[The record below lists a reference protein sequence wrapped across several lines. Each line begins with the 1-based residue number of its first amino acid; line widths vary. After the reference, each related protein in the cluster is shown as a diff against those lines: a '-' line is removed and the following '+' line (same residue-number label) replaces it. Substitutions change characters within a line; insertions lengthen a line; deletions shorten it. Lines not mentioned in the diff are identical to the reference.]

1 MSLSYLHKPD
11 LPRSAYVHVPFCR
24 RRCYYCDFPI
34 SVAGDRPPLV
44 WPEEY
49 VEVLCTE
56 ITMAPVPEE
65 PLATVFFGGGTPS
78 LLPVTL
84 LAKILETIEQHL
96 GIAPGAEISLEI
108 DPGTFTHQQLT
119 AYHKLGIN
127 RVSLGVQTFTEELL
141 TIAGRSHSLEDSKK
155 AIELIREINLH
166 NFSIDLISGL
176 PHQTLNQWKSSLQ
189 TAINIAPHH
198 ISCYD
203 LVLEPTTV
211 FAKQY
216 QPGTKP
222 LPTDT
227 ETAKM
232 YELADEML
240 TEAGYEHYEIS
251 NYAKPGYQCQHNR
264 VYWQNQ
270 PYYGFGMGATSYVQR
285 QRFSRPR
292 TRQEYYTWVRELID
306 HGREIDCPKTSNT
319 DLLLETLMLGLR
331 LAEGV
336 SFAQIRLEF
345 GQETLNQI
353 CSCLEPYYEQGWV
366 ENIGSE
372 RFRLTAP
379 QGFLFSNTILAALF
393 EVFLN
398 KPLNARRRETRRGE
412 Y

>member
-1 MSLSYLHKPD
+1 MSLSYLNKPD
-11 LPRSAYVHVPFCR
+11 LPGSAYVHIPFCR

-44 WPEEY
+44 WLEEY

-56 ITMAPVPEE
+56 ITMAPVPEK
-65 PLATVFFGGGTPS
+65 PLRTVFFGGGTPS

-84 LAKILETIEQHL
+84 LGKILETIEQHL

-108 DPGTFTHQQLT
+108 DPGTFTLEQLT

-155 AIELIREINLH
+155 AIELIRKSDIN
-166 NFSIDLISGL
+166 NFSMDLISGL
-176 PHQTLNQWKSSLQ
+176 PHQTLEQWKSSLQ
-189 TAINIAPHH
+189 TAIKIAPHH

-216 QPGTKP
+216 EPGTKP

-232 YELADEML
+232 YQLADAML
-240 TEAGYEHYEIS
+240 TKAGYEHYEIS
-251 NYAKPGYQCQHNR
+251 NYAQPGYQCQHNR
-264 VYWQNQ
+264 VYWQNK

-292 TRQEYYTWVRELID
+292 TRQEYYTWVD
-306 HGREIDCPKTSNT
+306 HGGVIDCPKTSHP
-319 DLLLETLMLGLR
+319 DLLLEILMLELR

-336 SFAQIRLEF
+336 SFAQISLEF

-353 CSCLEPYYEQGWV
+353 CSCLKPYYERGWV

-379 QGFLFSNTILAALF
+379 QGFLFSNTILGALF
-393 EVFLN
+393 EVF
-398 KPLNARRRETRRGE
+398 
-412 Y
+412 

>member
-11 LPRSAYVHVPFCR
+11 LPDSAYVHIPFCR

-34 SVAGDRPPLV
+34 SVGGDRPPLV
-44 WPEEY
+44 WLEEY
-49 VEVLCTE
+49 VEALCTE
-56 ITMAPVPEE
+56 IAMAQVPEK
-65 PLATVFFGGGTPS
+65 PLRTVFFGGGTPS

-84 LAKILETIEQHL
+84 LGKILETIEQHL

-108 DPGTFTHQQLT
+108 DPGTFTYKQLT
-119 AYHKLGIN
+119 GYHKLGIN
-127 RVSLGVQTFTEELL
+127 RVSLGVQTFAEELL

-155 AIELIREINLH
+155 AIELIYDSPIN

-176 PHQTLNQWKSSLQ
+176 PHQTLEQWKSSLQ
-189 TAINIAPHH
+189 TAIKIAPHH

-232 YELADEML
+232 YQLADAML
-240 TEAGYEHYEIS
+240 TKAGYEHYEIS
-251 NYAKPGYQCQHNR
+251 NYAQPGYQCQHNR

-270 PYYGFGMGATSYVQR
+270 PYYGFGMGATSYIQK

-292 TRQEYYTWVRELID
+292 TRQEYYTWVD
-306 HGREIDCPKTSNT
+306 HGGVIDCPKTSHP

-336 SFAQIRLEF
+336 SFAHISQEF

-353 CSCLEPYYEQGWV
+353 CSCLKPYYERGWV

-379 QGFLFSNTILAALF
+379 QGFLFSNTILRALF
-393 EVFLN
+393 EVF
-398 KPLNARRRETRRGE
+398 
-412 Y
+412 